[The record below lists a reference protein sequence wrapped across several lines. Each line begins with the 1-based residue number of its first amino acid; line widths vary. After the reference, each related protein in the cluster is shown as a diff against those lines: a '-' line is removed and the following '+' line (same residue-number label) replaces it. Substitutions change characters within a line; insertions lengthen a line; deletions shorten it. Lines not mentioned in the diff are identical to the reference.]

1 METKYDYE
9 LITSIDVGDKNG
21 SYITHIKYDSENGID
36 NALKTLSFEI
46 YRPVV
51 AENGE
56 QMCAIDSVHHN
67 SKEYQPIKN
76 TVDALVK
83 ADMGEGSLMLNG
95 VIVPMG
101 KNGFPI
107 KREI

>member
-1 METKYDYE
+1 MKTKYDYE

-21 SYITHIKYDSENGID
+21 AYISHIKYDAEIGID
-36 NALKTLSFEI
+36 NALKTLSVDI

-51 AENGE
+51 TNGE
-56 QMCAIDSVHHN
+56 PVWAVNSVHHN
-67 SKEYQPIKN
+67 SKEYQPIKD

-83 ADMGEGSLMLNG
+83 TDMGEGSVDL
-95 VIVPMG
+95 G
-101 KNGFPI
+101 KAGFPI

>member
-51 AENGE
+51 AKNGE
-56 QMCAIDSVHHN
+56 EMWAIDSVHHN

-95 VIVPMG
+95 VMVPMG